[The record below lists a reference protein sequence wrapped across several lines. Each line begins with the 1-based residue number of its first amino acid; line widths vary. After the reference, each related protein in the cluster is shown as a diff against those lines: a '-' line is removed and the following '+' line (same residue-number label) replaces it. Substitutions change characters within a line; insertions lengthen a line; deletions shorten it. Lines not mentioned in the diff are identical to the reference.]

1 MIMADVS
8 DLSGRRVLV
17 TGAASGI
24 GRATSELFVRRG
36 ARVALLDR
44 DPAVKAVA
52 DAAGGTVG
60 LVVDVADEAAVNAAV
75 AQAAAAMGGIDG
87 VVNAAGVDFVKSI
100 TDTTPAEWNRL
111 LGVNLNGPYHVC
123 RAAAPLL
130 REAAE
135 ATVVNVASGAGL
147 APLRHRTA
155 YCASKAGL
163 VMFTKALAMEL
174 APVRVNAFCPGI
186 IDTPL
191 FRQSFENEPDPDA
204 ELRRILDRYLIK
216 RAATA
221 GEAAEIVL
229 FLSSRASSIMTGVA
243 LAGDA
248 GRTFH

>member
-1 MIMADVS
+1 MDDVTN
-8 DLSGRRVLV
+8 LAGRRIVV

-24 GRATSELFVRRG
+24 GRAAGELFVRRG
-36 ARVALLDR
+36 AKVAFLDR
-44 DPAVKAVA
+44 DAGVKAIA
-52 DAAGGTVG
+52 DGAGGAIG
-60 LVVDVADEAAVNAAV
+60 LVVDVADEASVTR
-75 AQAAAAMGGIDG
+75 AMAEAGTALGGIDG
-87 VVNAAGVDFVKSI
+87 LVNSAGIDLVKSI
-100 TDTTPAEWNRL
+100 TDMTPAEWNRL
-111 LGVNLNGPYHVC
+111 LAVNLNGPFHVC
-123 RAAAPLL
+123 RAAAPFL
-130 REAAE
+130 REAPE
-135 ATVVNVASGAGL
+135 ATIVNVASGAGL
-147 APLRHRTA
+147 VPLKHRTA

-163 VMFTKALAMEL
+163 VMFTKSLAMEL

-191 FRQSFENEPDPDA
+191 FRLSFENEPDPDA

-221 GEAAEIVL
+221 EEAAHIVL

>member
-1 MIMADVS
+1 MDDAT
-8 DLSGRRVLV
+8 DLTGRRILV

-24 GRATSELFVRRG
+24 GRATAELFVRRG
-36 ARVALLDR
+36 AKVVLLDR
-44 DPAVKAVA
+44 DKSVE
-52 DAAGGTVG
+52 AAAAMVGGTTG
-60 LVVDVADEAAVNAAV
+60 LVVDVADETSVVNAV
-75 AQAAAAMGGIDG
+75 AAAAMIMDGIDG
-87 VVNAAGVDFVKSI
+87 VVNSAGIDLVKSI
-100 TDTTPAEWNRL
+100 TDMTPQEWNRL
-111 LGVNLNGPYHVC
+111 LAVNLNGPFHVC
-123 RAAAPLL
+123 RAAAPFLG
-130 REAAE
+130 EAQE

-147 APLRHRTA
+147 VPLKHRTA

-191 FRQSFENEPDPDA
+191 FRLSFENEPDPDA

-216 RAATA
+216 RAASPE
-221 GEAAEIVL
+221 EAAQVVL
-229 FLSSRASSIMTGVA
+229 FLTSRASSIMTGVA

>member
-1 MIMADVS
+1 MADPT
-8 DLSGRRVLV
+8 DLTGRRILI

-24 GRATSELFVRRG
+24 GRAAAELFIQRG

-44 DPAVKAVA
+44 DATVKTVV
-52 DAAGGTVG
+52 DGTVG
-60 LVVDVADEAAVNAAV
+60 LVADVADEAVVARAV
-75 AQAAAAMGGIDG
+75 AEAAAALGGIDG
-87 VVNAAGVDFVKSI
+87 VVNSAGIDLVKSI
-100 TDTTPAEWNRL
+100 TDMTPAEWNRL
-111 LGVNLNGPYHVC
+111 LAVNLNGPFHVC
-123 RAAAPLL
+123 RAAAPFL
-130 REAAE
+130 RDAPD

-147 APLRHRTA
+147 VPLKHRTA

-163 VMFTKALAMEL
+163 VMFTKSLAMEL

-191 FRQSFENEPDPDA
+191 FRLSFENEPDPDA
-204 ELRRILDRYLIK
+204 ELKRILDRYLIK
-216 RAATA
+216 RAATPE
-221 GEAAEIVL
+221 EAAHVVL

>member
-1 MIMADVS
+1 MDEPT
-8 DLSGRRVLV
+8 DLTGRRILV

-24 GRATSELFVRRG
+24 GRATAELFARRG
-36 ARVALLDR
+36 AKVVLLDR
-44 DPAVKAVA
+44 DKGVE
-52 DAAGGTVG
+52 AAAAMVGGATG
-60 LVVDVADEAAVNAAV
+60 LVVDVADETAVVNAV
-75 AQAAAAMGGIDG
+75 AAAAMIMDGIDG
-87 VVNAAGVDFVKSI
+87 LVNSAGIDLVKSI
-100 TDTTPAEWNRL
+100 TDMTPDEWNRL
-111 LGVNLNGPYHVC
+111 LAVNLNGPFHVC
-123 RAAAPLL
+123 RAAAPFL
-130 REAAE
+130 REAQE

-147 APLRHRTA
+147 VPLKHRTA

-191 FRQSFENEPDPDA
+191 FRLSFENEPDPDA

-216 RAATA
+216 RAATPE
-221 GEAAEIVL
+221 EAAQVVL
-229 FLSSRASSIMTGVA
+229 FLTSRASSIMTGVA

>member
-1 MIMADVS
+1 MADDAT
-8 DLSGRRVLV
+8 DLAGRRVLV

-24 GRATSELFVRRG
+24 GRATADLFVRRG

-44 DPAVKAVA
+44 DPDVA
-52 DAAGGTVG
+52 SIAAAAGGTIG
-60 LVVDVADEAAVNAAV
+60 LAVDVADEAAVTRAV
-75 AQAAAAMGGIDG
+75 GDAAAAMGGLDG
-87 VVNAAGVDFVKSI
+87 VVNSAGIDLVKSI
-100 TDTTPAEWNRL
+100 SDMSPAEWNRL
-111 LGVNLNGPYHVC
+111 LAVNLNGPFHVC

-130 REAAE
+130 RQSAE

-147 APLRHRTA
+147 APLKHRTA

-163 VMFTKALAMEL
+163 VMFTKSLAMEL

-191 FRQSFENEPDPDA
+191 FRQSFVDEPDPDA

-216 RAATA
+216 RAATPA
-221 GEAAEIVL
+221 EAAQVVL

>member
-1 MIMADVS
+1 MADDAT

-24 GRATSELFVRRG
+24 GQATAELFVSRG
-36 ARVALLDR
+36 AQVALLDR
-44 DPAVKAVA
+44 DPRMAEIAAAIGGKAGV
-52 DAAGGTVG
+52 T
-60 LVVDVADEAAVNAAV
+60 VDVADEAAVARAV
-75 AQAAAAMGGIDG
+75 GEAAAAMGGLDG
-87 VVNAAGVDFVKSI
+87 VVNSAGIDLVKPI
-100 TDTTPAEWNRL
+100 TDMSPAEWNRL
-111 LGVNLNGPYHVC
+111 LAVNLNGPFHVC

-130 REAAE
+130 RRAAE

-147 APLRHRTA
+147 VPLKHRTA

-163 VMFTKALAMEL
+163 VMFSKALAMEL

-191 FRQSFENEPDPDA
+191 FRLSFENEPDPDA
-204 ELRRILDRYLIK
+204 ELKRILDRYLIK
-216 RAATA
+216 RTA
-221 GEAAEIVL
+221 SPAEAAQVVL

>member
-1 MIMADVS
+1 MADVHG
-8 DLSGRRVLV
+8 LSGRRILV

-24 GRATSELFVRRG
+24 GRATAALFVQRG

-44 DPAVKAVA
+44 DSGVGKVT
-52 DAAGGTVG
+52 AAIGGAIG
-60 LVVDVADEAAVNAAV
+60 LVADVADEAAVGHAV
-75 AQAAAAMGGIDG
+75 AEAAARLDGLDG
-87 VVNAAGVDFVKSI
+87 VVNSAGIDLVKPV
-100 TDTTPAEWNRL
+100 TDMTPMEWNRL
-111 LGVNLNGPYHVC
+111 LAVNLSGPFHVC
-123 RAAAPLL
+123 RAAAPWL
-130 REAAE
+130 RQAAE

-147 APLRHRTA
+147 VPLKHRTA

-163 VMFTKALAMEL
+163 VMFTKTLAIEL

-216 RAATA
+216 RAATPE
-221 GEAAEIVL
+221 EAAQVVL
-229 FLSSRASSIMTGVA
+229 FLTSRASSIMTGVA
-243 LAGDA
+243 LAGDG

>member
-1 MIMADVS
+1 MADLM
-8 DLSGRRVLV
+8 DLAGRRVLV

-24 GRATSELFVRRG
+24 GRATADLFIARG

-44 DPAVKAVA
+44 DPAVAAVPGA
-52 DAAGGTVG
+52 TVG
-60 LVVDVADEAAVNAAV
+60 LAVDVADEAAVAHAV
-75 AQAAAAMGGIDG
+75 NAAAAALDGLDG
-87 VVNAAGVDFVKSI
+87 VVNSAGIDLVKSI
-100 TDTTPAEWNRL
+100 TDMTPAEWNRL
-111 LGVNLNGPYHVC
+111 LGVNLNGPFHVC
-123 RAAAPLL
+123 RAAAPFL
-130 REAAE
+130 RAAPE

-147 APLRHRTA
+147 VPLRHRTA

-163 VMFTKALAMEL
+163 VMFTKSLAMEL

-191 FRQSFENEPDPDA
+191 FRLSFENEPDPDA

-216 RAATA
+216 RAATPE
-221 GEAAEIVL
+221 EAAHVVL

>member
-1 MIMADVS
+1 MADVH

-24 GRATSELFVRRG
+24 GRATAELFVQRG

-44 DPAVKAVA
+44 DRHVEKVA
-52 DAAGGTVG
+52 AEVGGTIG
-60 LVVDVADEAAVNAAV
+60 LVGDVADEGAV
-75 AQAAAAMGGIDG
+75 ARSVAVAAAKLDGLDG
-87 VVNAAGVDFVKSI
+87 VVNSAGIDLVKPV
-100 TDTTPAEWNRL
+100 TEMTPEEWNRL
-111 LGVNLNGPYHVC
+111 LAVNLSGPFHVC
-123 RAAAPLL
+123 RAAAPYL
-130 REAAE
+130 RQASE

-147 APLRHRTA
+147 VPLKHRTA

-163 VMFTKALAMEL
+163 VMFTKTLAIEL

-216 RAATA
+216 RAATPE
-221 GEAAEIVL
+221 EAAQIVL
-229 FLSSRASSIMTGVA
+229 FLTSRASSIMTGVA

>member
-1 MIMADVS
+1 MDDAT
-8 DLSGRRVLV
+8 DLKGRRVLV

-24 GRATSELFVRRG
+24 GRATAALFLRRG

-44 DPAVKAVA
+44 DAAVR
-52 DAAGGTVG
+52 DAAGASNDALG
-60 LVVDVADEAAVNAAV
+60 LVADVSDEAATSRAV
-75 AQAAAAMGGIDG
+75 AEAAAAMGGLDG
-87 VVNAAGVDFVKSI
+87 VVNSAGIDLVKPV
-100 TDTTPAEWNRL
+100 TDMSPAEWNRL
-111 LGVNLNGPYHVC
+111 LAVNLNGPFHVC
-123 RAAAPLL
+123 RAAAPFL
-130 REAAE
+130 RQAGEG

-147 APLRHRTA
+147 APLKHRTA

-163 VMFTKALAMEL
+163 VMFTKTLAIEL

-191 FRQSFENEPDPDA
+191 FRLSFENEPDPDA

-216 RAATA
+216 RTA
-221 GEAAEIVL
+221 SPDEAAQIVL

>member
-1 MIMADVS
+1 MDDAT
-8 DLSGRRVLV
+8 DLAGRRILV

-24 GRATSELFVRRG
+24 GRATAELFVRRG
-36 ARVALLDR
+36 ARVALFDR
-44 DPAVKAVA
+44 DAGVEAIA
-52 DAAGGTVG
+52 GAAGGAAWRA
-60 LVVDVADEAAVNAAV
+60 VDVADEAAVARAV
-75 AQAAAAMGGIDG
+75 ADAASAMGGLDG
-87 VVNAAGVDFVKSI
+87 VVNSAGIDLVKSI
-100 TDTTPAEWNRL
+100 TDMSPAEWNRL
-111 LGVNLNGPYHVC
+111 LAVNLNGPFHVC
-123 RAAAPLL
+123 RAAAPFL
-130 REAAE
+130 RQARD

-147 APLRHRTA
+147 APLKHRTA

-163 VMFTKALAMEL
+163 VMFTKSLAMEL

-216 RAATA
+216 RAATPE
-221 GEAAEIVL
+221 EAAQVVL
-229 FLSSRASSIMTGVA
+229 FLTSRASSIMTGVA